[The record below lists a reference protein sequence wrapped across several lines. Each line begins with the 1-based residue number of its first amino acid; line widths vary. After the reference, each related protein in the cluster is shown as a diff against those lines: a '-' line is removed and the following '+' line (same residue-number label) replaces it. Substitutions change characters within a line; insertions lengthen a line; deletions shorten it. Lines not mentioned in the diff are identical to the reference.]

1 MISPTPNTV
10 SELMTRDVV
19 SLAEDDNLLNLL
31 STLQALRFRHL
42 PVTSS
47 NRLVGLV
54 TERDLLAVST
64 SSLLPHR
71 ASSDHLL
78 QQRFSVR
85 DIMVRNVVTVAP
97 ETSIRDA
104 AELLLKHRFGCLP
117 VVDDENELVGIV
129 TSSDLI
135 RRLVDVKRES

>member
-1 MISPTPNTV
+1 MNSPTPTTV

-42 PVTSS
+42 PVTAS

-54 TERDLLAVST
+54 TERDLLAAST

-71 ASSDHLL
+71 TSSDHLL

-85 DIMVRNVVTVAP
+85 DIMVRNVVTASP
-97 ETSIRDA
+97 ETSISDA

-117 VVDDENELVGIV
+117 IVDAENELVGIV
-129 TSSDLI
+129 TSSDFI
-135 RRLVDVKRES
+135 RLAAEAKRGS